1 MKILAVDTATQTCS
15 IAICENLSLLAEST
29 LFRRQT
35 HSRHLM
41 EMIHQ
46 TITMS
51 GTGLDEI
58 DGFAVTRGPG
68 SFTGLRIGLSCVKGL
83 AYAKDKPVASV
94 SSLEVLATQA
104 AMVEG
109 SRCPDSVILCPLLDA
124 RKKEVYFT
132 GFKKENDRLVQVLP
146 EMVLPPDNLTLHLK
160 GPCIFIGDGAI
171 LFKDLLTRLFKDH
184 AIFLTPQHNYIRAH
198 SIAILS
204 LERFKKGSF
213 DDLSSLA
220 PEYIRKSDAE
230 FKRQIS
236 LK

>member
-35 HSRHLM
+35 HSRHLL

-46 TITMS
+46 TINMS
-51 GTGLDEI
+51 GTELDEI

-83 AYAKDKPVASV
+83 AYAKDKPVVSV

-104 AMVEG
+104 AINIS
-109 SRCPDSVILCPLLDA
+109 SRGPDSVILCPLLDA

-132 GFKKENDRLVQVLP
+132 GFKKDNDRLVQVQP
-146 EMVLPPDNLTLHLK
+146 EMGLPPENLPRHIK
-160 GPCIFIGDGAI
+160 GHCILMGDGAV
-171 LFKDLLTRLFKDH
+171 LYRDLLTRLFKEH
-184 AIFLTPQHNYIRAH
+184 ALFLPLQHNYIRAH

-230 FKRQIS
+230 CKMPH
-236 LK
+236 

>member
-35 HSRHLM
+35 HSRHLL

-46 TITMS
+46 ILSIS
-51 GTGLDEI
+51 GTELDEI

-83 AYAKDKPVASV
+83 AYAKDKPIVSI
-94 SSLEVLATQA
+94 SSLEVLAAQA
-104 AMVEG
+104 AITISFPG
-109 SRCPDSVILCPLLDA
+109 RDSVVLCPLLDA

-132 GFKKENDRLVQVLP
+132 GFKKENDRLVQVQP
-146 EMVLPPDNLTLHLK
+146 EMVMPPENLPFHIK
-160 GPCIFIGDGAI
+160 GRCIFIGDGAVVYR
-171 LFKDLLTRLFKDH
+171 DLLTRWFKGHALFMP
-184 AIFLTPQHNYIRAH
+184 PQHNYIRAH
-198 SIAILS
+198 NIAILS

-230 FKRQIS
+230 CKR
-236 LK
+236 